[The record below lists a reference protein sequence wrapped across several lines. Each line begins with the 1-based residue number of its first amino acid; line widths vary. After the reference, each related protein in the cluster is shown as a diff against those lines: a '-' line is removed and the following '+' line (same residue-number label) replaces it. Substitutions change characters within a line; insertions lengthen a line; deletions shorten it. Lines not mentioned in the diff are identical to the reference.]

1 MGTARSL
8 KYRVHLSRRQ
18 NHNTKKMSHN
28 LATSRSL
35 SSLQYHASS
44 SSLKKTT
51 TTKKTFSNTNVI
63 KRRSIVKTMIR
74 SDLEPDN
81 ISVLVAG
88 GSGVAM
94 DVFRQLT
101 AAGTWVTVLQR
112 HEDNRKEIESV
123 GGFLVK
129 GDVFD
134 PKALKLVEEYDAVV
148 STVGGTPAD
157 PKADSEGN
165 IALIDA
171 CVAKGIKKFVL
182 VTSIGTG
189 DSKSA
194 PPQNV
199 YDALEPVL
207 IEKEKAEE
215 HLKNIAKEKGID
227 FVIVRP
233 GGLKSEP
240 RTNTA
245 VLTENTNVC
254 GAIHREDVAAL
265 TMMCVLKDKANGKV
279 LSAVDKAQL

>member
-1 MGTARSL
+1 MRVYLLLLLLLVATPYDANAGTDVVSL
-8 KYRVHLSRRQ
+8 FSHKQRRQ
-18 NHNTKKMSHN
+18 
-28 LATSRSL
+28 
-35 SSLQYHASS
+35 
-44 SSLKKTT
+44 
-51 TTKKTFSNTNVI
+51 
-63 KRRSIVKTMIR
+63 
-74 SDLEPDN
+74 
-81 ISVLVAG
+81 
-88 GSGVAM
+88 
-94 DVFRQLT
+94 
-101 AAGTWVTVLQR
+101 
-112 HEDNRKEIESV
+112 IESV

-134 PKALKLVEEYDAVV
+134 PKSVKKALNLVEEYDAVV

-215 HLKNIAKEKGID
+215 HLKKVAKEKGID

-265 TMMCVLKDKANGKV
+265 TMMCVLKDKANGKT
-279 LSAVDKAQL
+279 LSAVDKAQLFDQPEFEVFEVGDGPLSPTQEATENALK

>member
-1 MGTARSL
+1 MADAAAEA
-8 KYRVHLSRRQ
+8 V
-18 NHNTKKMSHN
+18 
-28 LATSRSL
+28 TSDSGL
-35 SSLQYHASS
+35 LDW
-44 SSLKKTT
+44 LT
-51 TTKKTFSNTNVI
+51 
-63 KRRSIVKTMIR
+63 
-74 SDLEPDN
+74 
-81 ISVLVAG
+81 G
-88 GSGVAM
+88 GSTTSSIALLLCVLFGAYAAYIITNEPQRDGTHAPAQEDDDEEPPRDFTPKQLREFDGKDEDTPLYVA
-94 DVFRQLT
+94 
-101 AAGTWVTVLQR
+101 
-112 HEDNRKEIESV
+112 
-123 GGFLVK
+123 VK

-134 PKALKLVEEYDAVV
+134 PKSVKKALNLVEEYDAVV

-215 HLKNIAKEKGID
+215 HLKKIAKEKGID

-265 TMMCVLKDKANGKV
+265 TMMCVLKDKANGKT
-279 LSAVDKAQL
+279 LSAVDKAQLFDQPEFEVFNVGDGPLSPTQEATENALK

>member
-1 MGTARSL
+1 MCEFGCVCL
-8 KYRVHLSRRQ
+8 
-18 NHNTKKMSHN
+18 
-28 LATSRSL
+28 SL
-35 SSLQYHASS
+35 SLFLSLFYRSTSFLLGFSAATPHFHH
-44 SSLKKTT
+44 SLTQ
-51 TTKKTFSNTNVI
+51 TFSLF
-63 KRRSIVKTMIR
+63 SF
-74 SDLEPDN
+74 
-81 ISVLVAG
+81 VL
-88 GSGVAM
+88 SCYSN
-94 DVFRQLT
+94 Q
-101 AAGTWVTVLQR
+101 
-112 HEDNRKEIESV
+112 IESL

-134 PKALKLVEEYDAVV
+134 PKSVKKALNLVEEYDAVV

-215 HLKNIAKEKGID
+215 HLKKIAKENRKE
-227 FVIVRP
+227 VREFS
-233 GGLKSEP
+233 LHIFI
-240 RTNTA
+240 
-245 VLTENTNVC
+245 C
-254 GAIHREDVAAL
+254 I
-265 TMMCVLKDKANGKV
+265 
-279 LSAVDKAQL
+279 